1 MREKENRKKNKNKK
15 QKTKNK
21 KNKATPG
28 LENMNIADDTDQSR
42 WGWKLDWSKTGTVAG
57 EGGTATNR
65 R

>member
-1 MREKENRKKNKNKK
+1 MREKENRKKQNKK
-15 QKTKNK
+15 QNTK

-57 EGGTATNR
+57 EGGTATHR